1 MASRKKLD
9 RQRVVQAKY
18 RDRHKDRFRAR
29 RILAAVAKLRE
40 LLAKHPPEA
49 GSEWLLSVVSV
60 PTEILESFNSIE
72 AEFGISHSD
81 QCAAYIKLGYAANRE
96 AVKIVASGQGGA
108 THQHDVSAAVVAVG
122 EELAATAPKGA
133 RN

>member
-9 RQRVVQAKY
+9 RQRVVQAEY

-49 GSEWLLSVVSV
+49 GSRWLLSIVSV
-60 PTEILESFNSIE
+60 PTAILDSFDSVE
-72 AEFGISHSD
+72 KEFGLSHSD

-96 AVKIVASGQGGA
+96 AVKIAVERGGA
-108 THQHDVSAAVVAVG
+108 THKHDVSAAVVAVG

-133 RN
+133 